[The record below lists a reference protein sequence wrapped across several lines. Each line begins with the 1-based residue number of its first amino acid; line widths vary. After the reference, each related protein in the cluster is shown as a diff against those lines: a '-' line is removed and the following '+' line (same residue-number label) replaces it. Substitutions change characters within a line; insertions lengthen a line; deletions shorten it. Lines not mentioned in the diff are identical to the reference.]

1 MGKGKKKAK
10 YNSFEVSSKDPV
22 VTQGSDSYYGQT
34 PVWSFSRCDF
44 DHEKWGICNHTDCVN
59 DLLRRLN
66 SFERSTW
73 GDIFMDTAGRR
84 SNTKNHA
91 IETSRIIKEAQ
102 QRLSD
107 INLDDFDTLHSLTI
121 TGKQRLWGVMVSGVF
136 CVVWLDR
143 AHEICPSCKRGT

>member
-1 MGKGKKKAK
+1 MKKSRKRVKYSPFEKRPKA
-10 YNSFEVSSKDPV
+10 PV
-22 VTQGSDSYYGQT
+22 VTNNPKSYYGQT

-44 DHEKWGICNHTDCVN
+44 DHAKWGICNHTDCVN

-84 SNTKNHA
+84 NNTKNHA

-102 QRLSD
+102 QRLAD
-107 INLDDFDTLHSLTI
+107 INLDDFDMLHSLTI

-136 CVVWLDR
+136 CVVWLDKE
-143 AHEICPSCKRGT
+143 HEICPSSKRYT